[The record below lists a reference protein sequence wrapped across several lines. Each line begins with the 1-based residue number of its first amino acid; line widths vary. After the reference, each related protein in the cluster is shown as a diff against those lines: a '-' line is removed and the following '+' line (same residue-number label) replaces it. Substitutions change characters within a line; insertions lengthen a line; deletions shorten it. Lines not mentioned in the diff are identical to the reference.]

1 MKKIGVLICDDSALM
16 RMTIKKLIESDRH
29 LYVVGTARDGE
40 DAIEKARTL
49 KPDVITMD
57 INMPGLDG
65 LSALQ
70 IIVHEEIAP
79 VIMVSSLTQEG
90 AVTTF
95 EALEL
100 GAFDYVGKPGG
111 TVSSDMST
119 IARELL
125 EKIKAAAAYD
135 PKSKLVRKTHT
146 QKRES
151 KKTIRL
157 KPRKAVRKPSK
168 PSDIDFAAIAIGIS
182 TGGPKTIFEVLPYLP
197 ADLNAAIF
205 LVQHMPPNFTSSFA
219 ERIDQNTALRCVE
232 ANAGMLVEPSN
243 IYLGKGGHHLTLLKK
258 SNGQI
263 VIRTPTRPK
272 SLFMP
277 SADVMMKAVAGVFGS
292 NTIGVIMT
300 GMGKDGT
307 EGMEKIVEM
316 GGITIAES
324 EESAIVFGMPR
335 EVIER
340 GLAQIIAPSWKIAD
354 HLLYLVNGKLAAQ
367 LG

>member
-16 RMTIKKLIESDRH
+16 RMTLKKVIESDRK
-29 LYVVGTARDGE
+29 LSVVGIARDGQ
-40 DAIEKARTL
+40 DAVEKARKL
-49 KPDVITMD
+49 NPDVITMD

-90 AVTTF
+90 AATTF

-111 TVSSDMST
+111 TVSSDMSSV
-119 IARELL
+119 AQELI
-125 EKIKAAAAYD
+125 EKIKAAVHYD
-135 PKSKLVRKTHT
+135 PKAKLQRTIKKRKTLHT
-146 QKRES
+146 KSAERKRRSPEKVIS
-151 KKTIRL
+151 KDLVTSYK
-157 KPRKAVRKPSK
+157 
-168 PSDIDFAAIAIGIS
+168 AIAIGIS

-219 ERIDQNTALRCVE
+219 ERINENTPLNCVE
-232 ANAGMLVEPSN
+232 AKPGMLVEPGY
-243 IYLGKGGHHLTLLKK
+243 IYLGKGGYHLTLVKK
-258 SNGQI
+258 SNGQ
-263 VIRTPTRPK
+263 VILRTPSRPK
-272 SLFMP
+272 TLFMP
-277 SADVMMKAVAGVFGS
+277 SADVMMKAVAEIFGP

-300 GMGKDGT
+300 GMGKDGA
-307 EGMEKIVEM
+307 EGMTEIM
-316 GGITIAES
+316 QYGGTTIAES

-335 EVIER
+335 EVIDR
-340 GLAQIIAPSWKIAD
+340 GVAQIVTPSWEIAD
-354 HLLYLVNGKLAAQ
+354 TLVSLVNGQK
-367 LG
+367 

>member
-16 RMTIKKLIESDRH
+16 RMTLKKLIEADEE
-29 LYVVGTARDGE
+29 LYVAGAARDGE
-40 DAIEKARTL
+40 DAIEKARRL
-49 KPDVITMD
+49 RPDVVTMD

-70 IIVHEEIAP
+70 VIVHEKIAP

-119 IARELL
+119 VAAELL
-125 EKIKAAAAYD
+125 EKIKAAAQYD
-135 PKSKLVRKTHT
+135 PKSKLLRKKAPRADRRPGVARK
-146 QKRES
+146 KR
-151 KKTIRL
+151 IP
-157 KPRKAVRKPSK
+157 PRVSRKP
-168 PSDIDFAAIAIGIS
+168 DMDFKAIAIGIS

-197 ADLNAAIF
+197 ADLNAAVF

-219 ERIDQNTALRCVE
+219 KRIDQNTDMRCVE
-232 ANAGMLVEPSN
+232 ASAGMGVEPGT
-243 IYLGKGGHHLTLLKK
+243 IYLGKGGHHLTLLKR
-258 SNGQI
+258 SNGQ
-263 VIRTPTRPK
+263 VMIRTPTRPK

-277 SADVMMKAVAGVFGS
+277 SVDIMMKAVAKVFGPQS
-292 NTIGVIMT
+292 VGVIMT
-300 GMGKDGT
+300 GMGKDGAK
-307 EGMEKIVEM
+307 GMEEIVQS
-316 GGITIAES
+316 GGVSIAES
-324 EESAIVFGMPR
+324 EESAIVYGMPR

-340 GLAQIIAPSWKIAD
+340 GLAQIVIPSWEIAD
-354 HLLYLVNGKLAAQ
+354 SIMKLVNGN
-367 LG
+367 